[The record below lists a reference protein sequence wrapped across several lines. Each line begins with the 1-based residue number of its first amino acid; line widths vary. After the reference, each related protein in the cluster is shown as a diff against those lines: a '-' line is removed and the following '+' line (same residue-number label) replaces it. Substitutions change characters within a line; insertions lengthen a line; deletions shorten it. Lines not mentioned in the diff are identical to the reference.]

1 MCYLNTYCKVHF
13 VRIPVGKESRN
24 MKEKEQLNL
33 NRMIPK
39 AGAAIVTVTV
49 FLFAVFLIIN
59 FSMGS
64 YFVCLILPIGFIMMT
79 AGLYNECE
87 GDRKVAANIGLILAA
102 VYAAFIM
109 LVYFSQ
115 LTTVKNEQ
123 LNEQA
128 AKLLEFGK
136 FGLIFNY
143 DLLGYGV
150 MALSTFFT
158 GLSMKPDNK
167 TDKWLK
173 ALLMIH
179 GVFFF
184 SCTFMPITG
193 MFAKISSGGDGI
205 GGRLALVAWC
215 VYFLP
220 VGILSFLHF
229 RKR

>member
-1 MCYLNTYCKVHF
+1 M
-13 VRIPVGKESRN
+13 
-24 MKEKEQLNL
+24 NL
-33 NRMIPK
+33 NKMISK
-39 AGAAIVTVTV
+39 VGSAIVTVTV
-49 FLFAVFLIIN
+49 FLFAVFLMIN

-79 AGLYNECE
+79 AGIQNECE
-87 GDRKVAANIGLILAA
+87 GDHKVAANIGLILAA
-102 VYAAFIM
+102 VYGTFIM

-115 LTTVKNEQ
+115 LTTVNNEQ

-158 GLSMKPDNK
+158 GLSMKPKNK
-167 TDKWLK
+167 VGSWLRT
-173 ALLMIH
+173 LMMIH
-179 GVFFF
+179 GVFYF

-193 MFAKISSGGDGI
+193 MFVRVSSGGDGI

-220 VGILSFLHF
+220 IGILSFFHF
-229 RKR
+229 KEQ

>member
-1 MCYLNTYCKVHF
+1 
-13 VRIPVGKESRN
+13 
-24 MKEKEQLNL
+24 
-33 NRMIPK
+33 MIAK
-39 AGAAIVTVTV
+39 AGSAIVTVTV

-79 AGLYNECE
+79 AGLHNECE
-87 GDRKVAANIGLILAA
+87 ADRKVASNIGLILAA
-102 VYAAFIM
+102 VYATFIM

-128 AKLLEFGK
+128 ANLLEFGK

-158 GLSMKPDNK
+158 GLSMQPNNK

-179 GVFFF
+179 GVFFL
-184 SCTFMPITG
+184 SCTFMPMTG
-193 MFAKISSGGDGI
+193 MFSKMSSDGDNI

-220 VGILSFLHF
+220 IGILSFVHF
-229 RKR
+229 GKLNQWHT

>member
-1 MCYLNTYCKVHF
+1 MD
-13 VRIPVGKESRN
+13 
-24 MKEKEQLNL
+24 L
-33 NRMIPK
+33 NRTISK
-39 AGAAIVTVTV
+39 AGSLIVTVTV
-49 FLFAVFLIIN
+49 FLFAIFLIIN
-59 FSMGS
+59 FSMGG

-79 AGLYNECE
+79 AGLHNECE
-87 GDRKVAANIGLILAA
+87 ADRKVAANTGLILAA
-102 VYAAFIM
+102 VYGTFIM

-115 LTTVKNEQ
+115 LTTVNNEQ

-128 AKLLEFGK
+128 AKLLEFNK

-158 GLSMKPDNK
+158 GLSIKPKNK
-167 TDKWLK
+167 TDKWLR

-179 GVFFF
+179 GVFYF

-193 MFAKISSGGDGI
+193 MFARMSSGGDGL

-220 VGILSFLHF
+220 IGILSFLHF
-229 RKR
+229 NSEER

>member
-1 MCYLNTYCKVHF
+1 MD
-13 VRIPVGKESRN
+13 
-24 MKEKEQLNL
+24 L
-33 NRMIPK
+33 NRMISK
-39 AGAAIVTVTV
+39 IGSAIVTVTV
-49 FLFAVFLIIN
+49 FLFALFLLID
-59 FSMGS
+59 FSMG
-64 YFVCLILPIGFIMMT
+64 YFFVCLILPIGFIMMT
-79 AGLYNECE
+79 SGLQNECE
-87 GDRKVAANIGLILAA
+87 GDRKVAANIGLIFAA
-102 VYAAFIM
+102 VYATFIM
-109 LVYFSQ
+109 LVYFTQ
-115 LTTVKNEQ
+115 LTTVNNEQ

-128 AKLLEFGK
+128 ADLLEFGK
-136 FGLIFNY
+136 FGLIFNF

-158 GLSMKPDNK
+158 GLSMKPKNK

-179 GVFFF
+179 GVFYF

-193 MFAKISSGGDGI
+193 VFANMSSGGDGV

-229 RKR
+229 HFRKR

>member
-1 MCYLNTYCKVHF
+1 M
-13 VRIPVGKESRN
+13 
-24 MKEKEQLNL
+24 NL
-33 NRMIPK
+33 NKMISK
-39 AGAAIVTVTV
+39 VGSAIVTVTV
-49 FLFAVFLIIN
+49 FLFAVFLMIN

-79 AGLYNECE
+79 AGLHNECE
-87 GDRKVAANIGLILAA
+87 NDRKAAANIGLILAS
-102 VYAAFIM
+102 VYATFIM

-115 LTTVKNEQ
+115 LTTVNNEQ

-128 AKLLEFGK
+128 ANLLEFNK
-136 FGLIFNY
+136 YGLIFNY

-158 GLSMKPDNK
+158 GLSMKTDNK

-179 GVFFF
+179 GVFYF
-184 SCTFMPITG
+184 SCTFMPMTG
-193 MFAKISSGGDGI
+193 MFAKMSSGGDGI

-215 VYFLP
+215 VFFLP
-220 VGILSFLHF
+220 IGILSFLHF
-229 RKR
+229 KKR